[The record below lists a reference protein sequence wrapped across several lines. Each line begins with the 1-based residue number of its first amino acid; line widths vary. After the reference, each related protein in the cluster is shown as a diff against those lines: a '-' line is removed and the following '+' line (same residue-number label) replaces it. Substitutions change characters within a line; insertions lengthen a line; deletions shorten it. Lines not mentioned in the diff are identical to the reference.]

1 MLLLKLKFFGA
12 RVFGVER
19 RKSHRKTVI
28 STAWVDGGGSKIVC
42 VIWNI
47 SEGGAKI
54 AIADPAELPEEFTL
68 LLSEHEPGGS
78 RCRIVWR
85 SAGEVGVK
93 FLTKSATMGT
103 LIGPTDHGG
112 SR

>member
-1 MLLLKLKFFGA
+1 MLLLRPKLKSFGH
-12 RVFGVER
+12 RIFGVER
-19 RKSHRKTVI
+19 RKSPRKMVI
-28 STAWVDGGGSKIVC
+28 STAWVDGGGPKIIC

-54 AIADPAELPEEFTL
+54 AIADPAELPEKFTL

-93 FLTKSATMGT
+93 FLTKSITMIK
-103 LIGPTDHGG
+103 LAGPTD
-112 SR
+112 S